1 MGSKAFEDRI
11 LNDLL
16 PAFCNG
22 REFGLEGF
30 RKEWDRIGDREAED
44 FLRGLDAGLVD
55 HRGRGLYRAPR
66 GTASEQFFWQGRVN
80 VVPRT
85 ITLWAEP
92 IITVA
97 VLARLHFDLGWPKHL
112 LGTQSPGWAFDV
124 TAYLPSDSTSEYIA
138 CEVKKSVS
146 EVHQLVEFMVHFGQ
160 NQPAGEFGG
169 RKENAY
175 RKVKALR
182 KRRPPLFWAV
192 GPNESHVFRMDYDPE
207 RVMFKE
213 TSDEELR
220 YVDNS

>member
-1 MGSKAFEDRI
+1 MGLKAFEDRV

-16 PAFCNG
+16 PAFCNARG
-22 REFGLEGF
+22 WGLEGF
-30 RKEWDRIGDREAED
+30 RREWDRIGDRDAED

-55 HRGRGLYRAPR
+55 HRERGLYRAPR
-66 GTASEQFFWQGRVN
+66 STASEQFFWQGRVN

-124 TAYLPSDSTSEYIA
+124 TAYQPLDLKNEHIA

-146 EVHQLVEFMVHFGQ
+146 EVHQLVELMVHFGQ
-160 NQPAGEFGG
+160 NQPAGELGG
-169 RKENAY
+169 PKKNAY

-182 KRRPPLFWAV
+182 ERRPPLFWAV
-192 GPNESHVFRMDYDPE
+192 GPNESHVFRMDYDRE
-207 RVMFKE
+207 RVMFE
-213 TSDEELR
+213 QTSGQELR
-220 YVDNS
+220 YVDDS